1 MSSLESTSLFP
12 GLPGAESSQALSPDR
27 RSSRNVVDG
36 SCCDIDLWPIV
47 CPLRAIGKEI
57 SNIETNTAQRCHF
70 SRGAWR
76 TVGTGNFAGKAIH
89 LNCFFNNSLL
99 SRMPEK

>member
-76 TVGTGNFAGKAIH
+76 VAHRWHWKFRRESDT
-89 LNCFFNNSLL
+89 LELFF
-99 SRMPEK
+99 